1 MTKSTFSHQ
10 TALRA
15 VAYSILTLIVLY
27 GTPWLLWGEIG
38 YEAASFH
45 PMLIVCAVAAAY
57 HGVLSGLTVLAL
69 LIAPYAAFDVPSRA
83 VDEMLHLYSL
93 RVLFWPALSAIA
105 VAIFGSVR
113 DLREGEL
120 STARDTIDRLR
131 SDLTMVQKAA
141 DAALVALKR
150 NEAEIATR
158 RDMTPL
164 VVIKALKRLGKCEP
178 TSFTADLERVFWLIA
193 PSADFVLFS
202 SDAEP
207 IAAAS
212 NIRSSMIDQ
221 MRRCISSATVE
232 GAVLKPAA
240 MYGFDPEA
248 MAIVAYRANC
258 KPAFVFCVACRN
270 DMEAD
275 EILQYL
281 PEVSEAIGKT
291 ANSIKPKRRS
301 RPPNQAMA

>member
-1 MTKSTFSHQ
+1 MTKSTFGHQ
-10 TALRA
+10 PALRA

-27 GTPWLLWGEIG
+27 GVPWLLWGEIG
-38 YEAASFH
+38 YEAATFH

-57 HGVLSGLTVLAL
+57 HGVVSGLTVLAL
-69 LIAPYAAFDVPSRA
+69 LIAPYAAFDVPSRG

-93 RVLFWPALSAIA
+93 QVLFWPALSAIA

-120 STARDTIDRLR
+120 STALSTIDQLR
-131 SDLTMVQKAA
+131 GDLTMVQKAA
-141 DAALVALKR
+141 DAALLALKR

-164 VVIKALKRLGKCEP
+164 VVIKALKRLSKSEP
-178 TSFTADLERVFWLIA
+178 TSFAGDLERVFWLIA

-202 SDAEP
+202 GDAEP
-207 IAAAS
+207 IAASS
-212 NIRSSMIDQ
+212 NIRSITIDQ
-221 MRRCISSATVE
+221 MRRCISSASAE
-232 GAVLKPAA
+232 GVVLKPAA
-240 MYGFDPEA
+240 KQGFDPEA
-248 MAIVAYRANC
+248 MTIVAYRANC
-258 KPAFVFCVACRN
+258 KPELVFCVACPN

-275 EILQYL
+275 EIMEYL

-291 ANSIKPKRRS
+291 ASSIKPKRRS
-301 RPPNQAMA
+301 KPFKQAVA